1 MMQPLKEF
9 CSNNWRTRLGFLLSV
24 VILMLASWA
33 FSAQV
38 GLPSDSI
45 AFYALLLIAIGAL
58 YVIWLEQSS
67 IQKHP
72 RGEIGFDLLLDC
84 YDEDNAERI
93 SQDFSEKL
101 QLLIGSSNRFSF
113 ILHPQW
119 LAKRGV
125 GIDAARSVVNQSRG
139 VFILFG
145 TAKVRPIDNVPTNVI
160 ELHVLVRHEPLEAEI
175 SKRFSVE
182 IGKLFNGNLV
192 FKLDS
197 DIFRF
202 AQTADAHDKVARY
215 IVGSAM
221 ALSGSFETSIEI
233 LEELE
238 GKLKQVQDEGHGL
251 KQVRKLLPLRLA
263 DTYSRQIDVLYD
275 SFHFTRDHKYL
286 VQIEQVLEKL
296 EIISPN
302 QYRTRVIRALCIFT
316 LRRGVTEAKQQL
328 LQCKGNTDTTWLYS
342 LAFLYA
348 YEGDLDT
355 AWKYYRRAFRTPPR
369 LGNVPV
375 QTEEFIAEVIRDE
388 PHRVHLHYCLGLINR
403 NAKADIFS
411 AKREFSEFLEKT
423 PSSQYLFQ
431 RELAQKWIDED
442 L

>member
-1 MMQPLKEF
+1 
-9 CSNNWRTRLGFLLSV
+9 
-24 VILMLASWA
+24 MLAFWP
-33 FSAQV
+33 FSTQV
-38 GLPSDSI
+38 GIHSDSI
-45 AFYALLLIAIGAL
+45 AFYVLLLIAVCAL
-58 YVIWLEQSS
+58 YAIWREQAS
-67 IQKHP
+67 IKKHP

-84 YDEDNAERI
+84 CDEGNAERI

-101 QLLIGSSNRFSF
+101 HSLISSSNSF
-113 ILHPQW
+113 NFISHPQW

-125 GIDAARSVVNQSRG
+125 GVDAARAVVNKSGG
-139 VFILFG
+139 VFVLFG
-145 TAKVRPIDNVPTNVI
+145 TAKVRLIDDVPTNVI
-160 ELHVLVRHEPLEAEI
+160 VLQILVRHEPLEAEI

-182 IGKLFNGNLV
+182 IGKLFSGNLV

-197 DIFRF
+197 DVFRF

-221 ALSGSFETSIEI
+221 ALSGSFDTSIEI

-238 GKLKQVQDEGHGL
+238 DKLKQFQNEGHGL
-251 KQVRKLLPLRLA
+251 KQVKKLLPLRLA

-275 SFHFTRDHKYL
+275 SFHFTRDRKYL
-286 VQIEQVLEKL
+286 VAIEEVLDKL
-296 EIISPN
+296 EVISPN
-302 QYRTRVIRALCIFT
+302 QYRARVIRALCVFT
-316 LRRGVTEAKQQL
+316 LRRDVAEAKQQL
-328 LQCKGNTDTTWLYS
+328 LECEGNSDTTWLYS

-355 AWKYYRRAFRTPPR
+355 AWKYYKLAFRTPPR

-388 PHRVHLHYCLGLINR
+388 PQKVHLHYCLGLINR

-411 AKREFSEFLEKT
+411 AKREFREFLTKT
-423 PSSQYLFQ
+423 PSDQYKFQ